1 MWNSSEFCLPP
12 PQQHAESEFSF
23 HQIVKWAGSHRS
35 NPSGR
40 YMQSSQCGWR
50 QRPDRR
56 RDDVR
61 RERYCG
67 PNDVLRRITSLKGNL
82 PNKAKSH
89 FFVTAVAQIIRTDGC
104 DGPVSLSEILSH
116 RSPHRIAGENDFLPV
131 SGLPYLEGA
140 LAWLPGVARA

>member
-1 MWNSSEFCLPP
+1 
-12 PQQHAESEFSF
+12 
-23 HQIVKWAGSHRS
+23 
-35 NPSGR
+35 
-40 YMQSSQCGWR
+40 MQSSQCGWR

-67 PNDVLRRITSLKGNL
+67 PNDVLRRITCLKGNL

-104 DGPVSLSEILSH
+104 DLGQ
-116 RSPHRIAGENDFLPV
+116 FLFQRY
-131 SGLPYLEGA
+131 YLIGRLTE
-140 LAWLPGVARA
+140 